1 MPGLTAENTNALAHR
16 IAGDTL
22 VYECPHCEYG
32 EVPVAALIEDDD
44 ASCLDC
50 GTRYELRVEEA

>member
-22 VYECPHCEYG
+22 VYECPNCAYG
-32 EVPVAALIEDDD
+32 EVPVAALIEDED
-44 ASCLDC
+44 AGCLDC
-50 GTRYELRVEEA
+50 GTRYELRAEEV